1 MEPHTHTSLTEDNI
15 PLGFKGV
22 HKIPQQK
29 CEAKRSAQ
37 VAHLPL
43 RCSPGSSASS
53 SLPIRHPV
61 TTWLLTHHLH
71 RKHISDSTTTITIT
85 VFSISVI
92 INET

>member
-37 VAHLPL
+37 FAPLPL

-53 SLPIRHPV
+53 PLPIRHAV
-61 TTWLLTHHLH
+61 TTGC
-71 RKHISDSTTTITIT
+71 
-85 VFSISVI
+85 
-92 INET
+92 